1 MRDKSGFSIRAI
13 GRSIWT
19 FLSSVRVFFWLVLVV
34 SLLSLVGVFILQK
47 GPPWAYETLYGEGGA
62 RFVFALGLDDIFHTP
77 YFIALV
83 VWAAFSLFAC
93 SINRLRI
100 LIRRKSDVDRYFA
113 VQRTLKLPG
122 EPKQFLN
129 GIQGRLKRKGW
140 RITNLGEGAIYA
152 SRGGWAWWGSPTL
165 HLGVVLLLLAGMVK
179 LTTGESAYLVL
190 YENQSQLLPPRMESE
205 LEVTATGFDT
215 VVDPNSGRVLTYYTD
230 LTADGED
237 GLETSRIEVNIPY
250 YRDGLTFY
258 QVFVDEI
265 EPALLL
271 VGLRGELTAYI
282 EERMAFES
290 APVLVESI
298 AIRLSSTGATPA
310 AEPADFVELEA
321 TGEPVPYPGT
331 PWSVLVRNYYPNHK
345 LGSEPGVDLNTSPEP
360 NPAMR
365 LDLYAGDA
373 LVAENVLVY
382 RLHPDYVD
390 PKLVGAGVSIE
401 LGAVRW
407 SRNPEPVLPAGVNLY
422 KLFPGEPAE
431 ELDGTWFR
439 LPDGS
444 PALFEV
450 DPPRG
455 LKLSAG
461 DRELVFPAPATA
473 GFEYILE
480 LDSEYAAGYLNAAPE
495 PITGLEVKRDPG
507 LPFFWAASV
516 LIILGSCLIFAVPW
530 QRIWLRLED
539 KTVALRTRRLPE
551 SELRRIFVPEGGDLS

>member
-13 GRSIWT
+13 SRSVWT
-19 FLSSVRVFFWLVLVV
+19 FLGSVRVFFWLVLVV
-34 SLLSLVGVFILQK
+34 SLLSLIGVFILQK

-83 VWAAFSLFAC
+83 AWAAFSLFAC
-93 SINRLRI
+93 AVNRLRTAW
-100 LIRRKSDVDRYFA
+100 KSKGSVNRDFA
-113 VQRTLKLPG
+113 AQRTLKLPG

-129 GIQGRLKRKGW
+129 GIQGRLKRGGW
-140 RITNLGEGAIYA
+140 RVTDLGEGAVYA

-190 YENQSQLLPPRMESE
+190 YENQSQLLPPRLESE

-215 VVDPNSGRVLTYYTD
+215 VIDPNSGRVLTYYTD
-230 LTADGED
+230 LTAGDED

-258 QVFVDEI
+258 QAFVDEI

-271 VGLRGELTAYI
+271 IGSRGEISSYV
-282 EERMAFES
+282 EERLAFEG

-298 AIRLSSTGATPA
+298 AVRLSPTGAEPA
-310 AEPADFVELEA
+310 AEQADFVELEV

-345 LGSEPGVDLNTSPEP
+345 LGSEPGVDLNTNPEP

-365 LDLYAGDA
+365 LDLYLEGAP
-373 LVAENVLVY
+373 VVENALVY

-390 PKLVGAGVSIE
+390 PKLLSAGVSIE

-450 DPPRG
+450 DPPHG
-455 LKLSAG
+455 LKLTTPGEEIVLEAPVSAG
-461 DRELVFPAPATA
+461 GEH
-473 GFEYILE
+473 ILP
-480 LDSEYAAGYLNAAPE
+480 LGSDAVGYLNAEAE

-516 LIILGSCLIFAVPW
+516 LIILGSCLVFAVPW